1 MFKRTKKIQPKSKE
15 MIREAADIII
25 NSDDDAAAIGFLR
38 DTLDDDFPDLELGSM
53 DLHDAIKV
61 LEGSQETVSRK
72 RGLENLNNAF
82 ESFMNKPK
90 PKETT
95 KRKTTK
101 KAPRKAK
108 RKPRRNKS

>member
-1 MFKRTKKIQPKSKE
+1 MFKRNKKIQPKSKE

-25 NSDDDAAAIGFLR
+25 NSDDDAAAVGFLR

-61 LEGSQETVSRK
+61 LDGSQESVTRK

-82 ESFMNKPK
+82 DSFMNKPK
-90 PKETT
+90 DNPKKRAT
-95 KRKTTK
+95 KR
-101 KAPRKAK
+101 APRKTK
-108 RKPRRNKS
+108 RKPRKNKS